1 MRPKAAGY
9 RNIGNRVWHCIS
21 VLQNAADISPLS
33 VVHDLN
39 AKLRGCCPDFVA
51 TPLFQSPALQH
62 AVQALESC
70 TSRNTH
76 THTFKHWDGGAF
88 KNLVA
93 LYPFNSRGSLVCSTL
108 FHPLPLLLWRDSCES
123 ASLQTLSLEPEAIQ
137 HTLSHF
143 LDVPYEITITGGLQ
157 KPMAFLLNINNTLV

>member
-76 THTFKHWDGGAF
+76 TPLNTEMVVPSKILWHCIRSIPEAASSALPSFILFPSYYDAIVASLRVFKRSVWNQ
-88 KNLVA
+88 K
-93 LYPFNSRGSLVCSTL
+93 PFNTPWVI
-108 FHPLPLLLWRDSCES
+108 FWM
-123 ASLQTLSLEPEAIQ
+123 
-137 HTLSHF
+137 F
-143 LDVPYEITITGGLQ
+143 LMKSQ
-157 KPMAFLLNINNTLV
+157 